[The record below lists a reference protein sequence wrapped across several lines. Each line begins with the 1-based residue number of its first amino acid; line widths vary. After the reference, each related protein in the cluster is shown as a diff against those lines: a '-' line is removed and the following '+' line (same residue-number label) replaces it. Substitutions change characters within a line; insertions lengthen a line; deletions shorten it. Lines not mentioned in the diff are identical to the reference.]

1 MKKIALIATLIIF
14 FSLNSIAQTIQ
25 FKKMSKTAILD
36 SICNYMQIAG
46 SWSLE
51 VCNTCDFDTEKR
63 WGRQFNYRWGNYE
76 HKYIST
82 ETEIELGGHPRK
94 INIDTINFSIH
105 FPYEDIGGPGKASG
119 LYETFSLN
127 LKKINSISW
136 EMKNNILV
144 FNIQG
149 DRYIGSHIYENGC
162 YEIKRLFTKIS
173 INFGT
178 ENLPKNFKDNLNKYF
193 QLLILL

>member
-36 SICNYMQIAG
+36 SICNYMLVPN

-51 VCNTCDFDTEKR
+51 VCNFNDFDSEKR
-63 WGRQFNYRWGNYE
+63 WERGFMYGYGNYE
-76 HKYIST
+76 HKYISN
-82 ETEIELGGHPRK
+82 ETEIELSANPSK

-127 LKKINSISW
+127 LKNIKSISW
-136 EMKNNILV
+136 EMKNNKLV
-144 FNIQG
+144 LDIQG

-173 INFGT
+173 INFRT

-193 QLLILL
+193 QLLNQ